1 MVWQEANCIKEAFHF
16 GKENRRSQSYYRI
29 PLSCIG
35 FTGAY
40 IKRYA
45 EERRENPFS
54 YQGSAALKDLWQTSK
69 SLDFLQQMLVRVLF
83 LLLSEWIS

>member
-45 EERRENPFS
+45 EERESVCLYSADGLTFLAS
-54 YQGSAALKDLWQTSK
+54 KLSGLAELLGSGQSFL
-69 SLDFLQQMLVRVLF
+69 SLSTAFR
-83 LLLSEWIS
+83 